1 MSDLQKFLDN
11 NLGYLF
17 NSNSYDNSDIEL
29 EIGRTI
35 KKKRLEKNMS
45 QIELSR
51 LTSITQSNISKIE
64 KGKVNI
70 TIAQLKRI
78 ATALKLKIRIS
89 MEE

>member
-1 MSDLQKFLDN
+1 MSDLQNFLDN